1 VLEHH
6 QVEDELIERYVTGRL
21 GEAER
26 AAFEEHLVECAACLE
41 NTAWAEDFRGALG
54 RAAAADPSLSAS
66 PAAVPGASSAP
77 GRRPRWLPVAAALLG
92 AALPTAAFMA
102 GGRSRRDE
110 VLRLEAESAGWQRQY
125 EAERQ
130 RTAEDARRVAA
141 ELEAARQAASAEV
154 NVPTAILSASRSDG
168 LGSNRP
174 VEIGI
179 PAGCR
184 FAVLLAELEPDSAYA
199 SYRGRIATSGGR
211 EVWSGADLR
220 PLPGS
225 LFSILLPASLLE
237 AGDHVLLVE
246 GLARDGRPSVIGRYA
261 FRVVRPRG

>member
-21 GEAER
+21 GDAER

-54 RAAAADPSLSAS
+54 RAAADPSLLTS
-66 PAAVPGASSAP
+66 PAAVPRASSPP

-92 AALPTAAFMA
+92 VALPTAAFMA
-102 GGRSRRDE
+102 GARSRRDE

-141 ELEAARQAASAEV
+141 ELEAARQAASAQV
-154 NVPTAILSASRSDG
+154 NVPTAILSASRSAG

-179 PAGCR
+179 PAGRR
-184 FAVLLAELEPDSAYA
+184 FAVLLAELEPDPAYA

-211 EVWSGADLR
+211 EVWSGTDLR

-225 LFSILLPASLLE
+225 LVSILLPASLLE
-237 AGDHVLLVE
+237 DGDHVLLVE
-246 GLARDGRPSVIGRYA
+246 GLARDGRPSVVGRYA
-261 FRVVRPRG
+261 FRVVRPRA